1 MGLTWNQR
9 RIVHRSSRFRT
20 RYRFGYFEI
29 RTGQGTGQD
38 MSRFEHLD
46 VQQSQSLLAAEHF
59 VEDRGASSMDERE
72 VW

>member
-1 MGLTWNQR
+1 
-9 RIVHRSSRFRT
+9 
-20 RYRFGYFEI
+20 
-29 RTGQGTGQD
+29 